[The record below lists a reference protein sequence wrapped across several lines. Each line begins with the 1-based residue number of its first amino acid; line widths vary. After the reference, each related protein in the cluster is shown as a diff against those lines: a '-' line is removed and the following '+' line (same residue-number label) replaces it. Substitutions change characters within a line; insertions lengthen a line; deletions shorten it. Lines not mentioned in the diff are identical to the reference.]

1 MAGQGLV
8 NPLAYYTPGIP
19 GRGAGTIFKAPD
31 LSGVVDK
38 FGKMKA
44 VKDAAQ
50 AKEDDDA
57 QKNVEKLMEL
67 KGTIDEEI
75 TKEGN
80 EKVKTFFGEVQKEI
94 SKNDGDL
101 SKVDMP
107 RLKRLKWETE
117 NFLTQGTLIGKE
129 HDDVSKKW
137 TAMKMTDNFDDDY
150 LDEQFKQIEAE
161 SQKPLMERRYT
172 SILNTPKVYDF
183 TKKTG
188 ELNKQV
194 PKFETG
200 TLSSPQV
207 DAEGIMR
214 QSGTKVSG
222 VSTSQVLNKY
232 TDALIYDKK
241 WNKAFNGE
249 YVELM
254 KMYPQ
259 GLPVNYNSVEI
270 DPNTKK
276 VTVTPV
282 SETITRPEQL
292 LKYKAAQ
299 ASYLKYE
306 PIEKAQRQSGVSVNV
321 SNEQQAGGRP
331 EYQHYDYTFSLP
343 SGDVAKG
350 EYVAMKSAT
359 NPFSKDPQT
368 TTLIQFTKKAFSYG
382 GRAVKFDKNYEIDNA
397 SVDLL
402 PVATQSIKLKNG
414 SVIPAGTQLGDV
426 GDFNVDDFVKNDS
439 NKGKW
444 KWVAHYNVRAKTD
457 TGDYTN
463 VYEGIRNNPTLSNY
477 FKGKVNYNSR
487 EMNFMD
493 YVYQWENDM
502 NSAYG
507 NITGGATSTS
517 PAKNTP
523 AAKNKPTDVS
533 NIFNN

>member
-270 DPNTKK
+270 DPNTKR

-306 PIEKAQRQSGVSVNV
+306 PIEKAQRPGGGGTTIINQTGSD
-321 SNEQQAGGRP
+321 EQAAP
-331 EYQHYDYTFSLP
+331 DLYNIEYT
-343 SGDVAKG
+343 
-350 EYVAMKSAT
+350 
-359 NPFSKDPQT
+359 
-368 TTLIQFTKKAFSYG
+368 
-382 GRAVKFDKNYEIDNA
+382 VKN
-397 SVDLL
+397 
-402 PVATQSIKLKNG
+402 
-414 SVIPAGTQLGDV
+414 DV
-426 GDFNVDDFVKNDS
+426 GDEVVKTWSIPVKSQRSIFAYNNEK
-439 NKGKW
+439 NKQNPLVQKLPGSSFSITGKKPNNNADW
-444 KWVAHYNVRAKTD
+444 IVTLTNEPEPYLKDGGGLSAKKTNTSKKYIQYTAIQKGNYD
-457 TGDYTN
+457 PKTGTAIRQNEVENWFIDPKTP
-463 VYEGIRNNPTLSNY
+463 EGIQFIKTNAKPESWSELI
-477 FKGKVNYNSR
+477 G
-487 EMNFMD
+487 
-493 YVYQWENDM
+493 
-502 NSAYG
+502 
-507 NITGGATSTS
+507 STT
-517 PAKNTP
+517 NTKSS
-523 AAKNKPTDVS
+523 AKNKPTDVS

>member
-38 FGKMKA
+38 FAKMKA

-188 ELNKQV
+188 A
-194 PKFETG
+194 
-200 TLSSPQV
+200 
-207 DAEGIMR
+207 AEI
-214 QSGTKVSG
+214 
-222 VSTSQVLNKY
+222 
-232 TDALIYDKK
+232 
-241 WNKAFNGE
+241 
-249 YVELM
+249 
-254 KMYPQ
+254 
-259 GLPVNYNSVEI
+259 
-270 DPNTKK
+270 
-276 VTVTPV
+276 
-282 SETITRPEQL
+282 
-292 LKYKAAQ
+292 
-299 ASYLKYE
+299 
-306 PIEKAQRQSGVSVNV
+306 
-321 SNEQQAGGRP
+321 
-331 EYQHYDYTFSLP
+331 
-343 SGDVAKG
+343 
-350 EYVAMKSAT
+350 
-359 NPFSKDPQT
+359 
-368 TTLIQFTKKAFSYG
+368 
-382 GRAVKFDKNYEIDNA
+382 
-397 SVDLL
+397 
-402 PVATQSIKLKNG
+402 
-414 SVIPAGTQLGDV
+414 
-426 GDFNVDDFVKNDS
+426 
-439 NKGKW
+439 
-444 KWVAHYNVRAKTD
+444 
-457 TGDYTN
+457 
-463 VYEGIRNNPTLSNY
+463 
-477 FKGKVNYNSR
+477 
-487 EMNFMD
+487 
-493 YVYQWENDM
+493 
-502 NSAYG
+502 
-507 NITGGATSTS
+507 
-517 PAKNTP
+517 
-523 AAKNKPTDVS
+523 
-533 NIFNN
+533 